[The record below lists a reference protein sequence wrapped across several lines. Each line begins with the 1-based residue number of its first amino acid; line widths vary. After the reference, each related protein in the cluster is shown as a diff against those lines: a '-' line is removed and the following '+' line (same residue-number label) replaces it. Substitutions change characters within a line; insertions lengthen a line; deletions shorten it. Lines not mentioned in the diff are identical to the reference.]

1 MRLVARS
8 ALFLIGCVACSAQ
21 QAGQATSE
29 DSLQA
34 GPPPAAAVF
43 APATKRLVLEIDYA
57 LGAEPFVGTAPDPWK
72 IFRDNA
78 AAMLGSNIE
87 VVVPGRLEEMERI
100 DDIDAST
107 FGGAELRAIAKK
119 HRNTATTDDTVSVYV
134 LFLDGQFKNEDG
146 RVAPNTV
153 GVSVRGTGI
162 IAMFKPAI
170 TVGIVDPTMAMHM
183 EQTTLVHEFGHAI
196 GLVGEGI
203 PATSAHRDDA
213 HGAHCR
219 NPACIMY
226 FRNDMVK
233 EGVDFVSEYLTP
245 RNGILFGPECLADA
259 HALAAKPGGTFASLV
274 GHPTVASTTEP
285 AETIIDERTR

>member
-1 MRLVARS
+1 MRLAS
-8 ALFLIGCVACSAQ
+8 SFALLLLASACSAPPGEHT
-21 QAGQATSE
+21 AEET
-29 DSLQA
+29 LQT
-34 GPPPAAAVF
+34 GPPPSKTVF
-43 APATKRLVLEIDYA
+43 APATKRVVLEIDYVP
-57 LGAEPFVGTAPDPWK
+57 GAEPFLGSEALADPWK

-78 AAMLGSNIE
+78 GAVLGPNIE
-87 VVVPGRLEEMERI
+87 VVVPKSVEEMERL
-100 DDIDAST
+100 DDIEGSA

-119 HRNTATTDDTVSVYV
+119 HRGTATGGDTVSFYI
-134 LFLDGQFKNEDG
+134 LFLDGRFKNDEG

-170 TVGIVDPTMAMHM
+170 TVGIVDPVMAMHM

-203 PATSAHRDDA
+203 PESTPHRDEA
-213 HGAHCR
+213 HGAHCQ
-219 NPACIMY
+219 NPSCIMF

-233 EGVDFVSEYLTP
+233 EGVDFTAEFLTP
-245 RNGILFGPECLADA
+245 RNGILFGQECLAA
-259 HALAAKPGGTFASLV
+259 RALAARPGGTFASLV

-285 AETIIDERTR
+285 AAPIIDE